1 MEISVKLHGRVGR
14 GSHPLPRDG
23 FDLSLPGEITAGDL
37 LSALADR
44 FGAPFREIVAS
55 DDARLPRSIRMF
67 ADGNPLVSFEQP
79 LVPSGADRTGVTVVL
94 MSPVAGG

>member
-1 MEISVKLHGRVGR
+1 MQINVKLHGRVGR
-14 GSHPLPRDG
+14 GSQPLPRSV

-37 LSALADR
+37 LSVLADR
-44 FGAPFREIVAS
+44 FGAPFCEIVAS

-67 ADGNPLVSFEQP
+67 ADGDPLVNFEQP